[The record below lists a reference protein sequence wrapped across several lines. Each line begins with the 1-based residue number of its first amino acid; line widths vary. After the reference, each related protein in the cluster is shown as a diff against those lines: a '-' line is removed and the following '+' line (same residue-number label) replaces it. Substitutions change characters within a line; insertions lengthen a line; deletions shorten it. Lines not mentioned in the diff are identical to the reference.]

1 MATPIGVTIRNA
13 ALADADA
20 VAEIHA
26 ASWRR
31 HYRGAYADSFLDGD
45 ITADRR
51 DVWNQ
56 RLNEPGSGCTL
67 VADDGGTA
75 VGFLHVVFDEN
86 ARWGS
91 LVDNLHVVFARQR
104 CGLGTALLR
113 SAARA
118 AAAGAT
124 SGRLYRGSWS
134 RTPRRRRSTGRAAGH
149 PWNRRWWRH
158 LAGSR
163 RG

>member
-1 MATPIGVTIRNA
+1 MATPIGVTIRSA

-67 VADDGGTA
+67 VADDGGTP

-124 SGRLYRGSWS
+124 SGRLYLWV
-134 RTPRRRRSTGRAAGH
+134 
-149 PWNRRWWRH
+149 
-158 LAGSR
+158 L
-163 RG
+163 